1 MTQYQK
7 PATNYKTVAASQT
20 TATIGPVGSYLE
32 SVTIIPATTAGG
44 GVTILDGTVAIVT
57 IPTAAHGSQS
67 APYKVDLGIYSK
79 STSEVGF
86 KITTGSCVSVIAV
99 GRFS

>member
-1 MTQYQK
+1 V
-7 PATNYKTVAASQT
+7 TV
-20 TATIGPVGSYLE
+20 
-32 SVTIIPATTAGG
+32 IPATTAGG

-67 APYKVDLGIYSK
+67 APYSVPLGIQSK

-99 GRFS
+99 GRFT